1 MGCPRYEDRH
11 YPPSKERSA
20 STIEAAIRKAA
31 KKPTGEL
38 TKADYEKIK
47 SLKITVNIDS
57 IWVTDSPLIHATG
70 LEKLTQLK
78 ILDLSSNQLNDLKGL
93 ENLTQLKILDLSNN
107 QLNDLKGLENLAQV
121 KTLNLCFNQLV
132 DVKGLENLMQ
142 LKTLSLW
149 NNQLTNVKELEELTR
164 LEFLDLKDNPDLT
177 KAQID
182 ELQKALPNCEIS
194 SNPKEVTALIAPRE
208 SP

>member
-1 MGCPRYEDRH
+1 MRYSLLICAVVALVGCDGEASDPFDMSDLNINIFEP
-11 YPPSKERSA
+11 YPPSKEQSA
-20 STIEAAIRKAA
+20 STIEAAIREAA

-47 SLKITVNIDS
+47 SLKITVGFDS
-57 IWVTDSPLIHATG
+57 IWFPDPPLIHATD

-78 ILDLSSNQLNDLKGL
+78 ILDLSSNQL
-93 ENLTQLKILDLSNN
+93 I
-107 QLNDLKGLENLAQV
+107 DLKGLENLAQV

-149 NNQLTNVKELEELTR
+149 NNQLTNVKELEKLTR

-182 ELQKALPNCEIS
+182 ELKKALPNCEID
-194 SNPKEVTALIAPRE
+194 SNPTK
-208 SP
+208 